1 MKREQKQSC
10 DRNAGKMLGHISAGP
25 CRKHDSQLAQRLT
38 PTHYIRILEEAGRKP
53 RSPPSPVLPPGRK
66 ADQGN
71 GVLGSSNVTADIQRW
86 AATCF
91 VEGQTSSE
99 EQIQCLMQEA
109 SEAARDDY
117 GVESAKTW
125 AGGYQFPEEYIR
137 SDISFLK
144 SQMLDFTSM
153 VRRRLTQLSHDR
165 LSNERVDKLRE
176 DNPERTLMFELV
188 GGMKVHRPEGFV
200 PNGSHPRTP
209 LRSTY
214 ESVATAVNKML
225 GAVVEQKLAFLI
237 PLDIAQRHV
246 PELHLCKAHWCTKKG
261 KASGRPLGD
270 LSYVDGTPLNTDETA
285 EAATRHYGQILHP
298 TIDEI
303 AIMIYTFWAEA
314 KKKNPRLR
322 WTDLRLWKMD
332 LKGAYTL
339 LSFRPEDA
347 GLFGM
352 LLTGDLVYLQIA
364 GIFGWAGTPAA
375 FQVVTRAISWELK
388 YALRSST
395 LMYVDDIIGVCF
407 ADDVE
412 QDLAKTR
419 EICTSLLGSGAVADD
434 KTETGLRLDII
445 GYTIDLESK
454 RVSIAKKN
462 FLTALHGFIGTD
474 VTKRLNLRTAQRLAS
489 WGTRYGKICRVMRPF
504 CGALNALTW
513 GRKDPHALFSLTPTA
528 TVAIQCW
535 RAMLCLVRY
544 REAEFTRTI
553 ESFVP
558 TVPVSVA
565 EFDASLSGAGLI
577 WYAIEDGAEVARGV
591 SAVDLTFLGFGTDS
605 SFQNLSE
612 FIGAILAVMGQII
625 LGRAGPNFSLALR
638 GDSVTA
644 LTWSITERVRGS
656 IVTNA
661 SMVWTLLCVA
671 ADVNVTEIIH
681 IAGSDNKNCDRLSR
695 REAQS
700 ITTIQDDAKEMGLD
714 GVEVVEVNGE
724 ESVMGVLRLCVP
736 RRELITEGDFVEFW
750 SEVREAVSN
759 FLFTHPIHIP

>member
-1 MKREQKQSC
+1 MDVR
-10 DRNAGKMLGHISAGP
+10 
-25 CRKHDSQLAQRLT
+25 
-38 PTHYIRILEEAGRKP
+38 
-53 RSPPSPVLPPGRK
+53 
-66 ADQGN
+66 
-71 GVLGSSNVTADIQRW
+71 RW
-86 AATCF
+86 VETCF
-91 VEGQTSSE
+91 SAENPASE
-99 EQIQCLMQEA
+99 EQITHLIQEA

-117 GVESAKTW
+117 GVDSAKAW
-125 AGGYQFPEEYIR
+125 AGGYEFPEEYVR
-137 SDISFLK
+137 SDVKFLQ

-153 VRRRLTQLSHDR
+153 VRRRLRQLSPDR
-165 LSNERVDKLRE
+165 LSVERVEGLRA
-176 DNPERTLMFELV
+176 DNPERGLMMELV
-188 GGMKVHRPEGFV
+188 GGMKVHRPEGFI
-200 PNGSHPRTP
+200 PNGAHPRTP

-237 PLDIAQRHV
+237 PLEMAQRHV

-285 EAATRHYGQILHP
+285 AAATQHYGQILHP
-298 TIDEI
+298 TIDDI
-303 AIMIYTFWAEA
+303 AVMIYTFWTEA
-314 KKKNPRLR
+314 KEKDPSLR
-322 WTDLRLWKMD
+322 WTELRLWKMD

-352 LLTGDLVYLQIA
+352 LLTGDIVYLQIA

-388 YALRSST
+388 HSLRSST

-407 ADDVE
+407 AEDVA
-412 QDLAKTR
+412 QDLVKTR
-419 EICTSLLGSGAVADD
+419 DICTSLLGSGAVADD
-434 KTETGLRLDII
+434 KTETGIRLDII
-445 GYTIDLESK
+445 GYTIDLATK

-462 FLTALHGFIGTD
+462 FLTALHGFVGTD

-513 GRKDPHALFSLTPTA
+513 GRKDPHALFNVSPA
-528 TVAIQCW
+528 AIVAIQCW
-535 RAMLCLVRY
+535 RAMLCLVRH
-544 REAEFTRTI
+544 REEEFTRTI

-558 TVPVSVA
+558 TSPVAIA
-565 EFDASLSGAGLI
+565 EFDASLSGAGHI
-577 WYAIEDGAEVARGV
+577 WYDIIDGAEVARGV
-591 SAVDLTFLGFGTDS
+591 SAADLTFLEFGTDS

-625 LGRAGPNFSLALR
+625 LGQPGQRRSLALR

-671 ADVNVTEIIH
+671 ADIDITKVIH
-681 IAGSDNKNCDRLSR
+681 IAGEDNKNCDRLSR
-695 REAQS
+695 RGPHSTMTVEEEAES
-700 ITTIQDDAKEMGLD
+700 MGIK
-714 GVEVVEVNGE
+714 GARNIEVNGD
-724 ESVMGVLRLCVP
+724 ESIMRILRLCDP
-736 RRELITEGDFVEFW
+736 RRVLATEEEFISFW
-750 SEVREAVSN
+750 SEVRAAAAE
-759 FLFTHPIHIP
+759 FLHTHNTHTPTFRT

>member
-1 MKREQKQSC
+1 MR
-10 DRNAGKMLGHISAGP
+10 
-25 CRKHDSQLAQRLT
+25 
-38 PTHYIRILEEAGRKP
+38 
-53 RSPPSPVLPPGRK
+53 
-66 ADQGN
+66 
-71 GVLGSSNVTADIQRW
+71 RW
-86 AATCF
+86 VETCF
-91 VEGQTSSE
+91 SAENPASE
-99 EQIQCLMQEA
+99 EQITSLIQEA

-117 GVESAKTW
+117 GVDSAKAW
-125 AGGYQFPEEYIR
+125 AGGYEFPEEYVK
-137 SDISFLK
+137 SDVKFLQ

-153 VRRRLTQLSHDR
+153 VRRRLRQLSNDR
-165 LSNERVDKLRE
+165 LSVDRVEGLRA
-176 DNPERTLMFELV
+176 DNPERGLMMELV
-188 GGMKVHRPEGFV
+188 GGMKVHRPEGFT
-200 PNGSHPRTP
+200 PNGASPRTP

-237 PLDIAQRHV
+237 PLEMAQRYV

-285 EAATRHYGQILHP
+285 AAAMQHYGQILHP
-298 TIDEI
+298 TIDDI
-303 AIMIYTFWAEA
+303 AIMIYTFWTEA
-314 KKKNPRLR
+314 KRKDPSLR
-322 WTDLRLWKMD
+322 WTELRLWKMD

-352 LLTGDLVYLQIA
+352 LLTGDIVYLQIA

-388 YALRSST
+388 HSLRSST

-407 ADDVE
+407 AEDVA
-412 QDLAKTR
+412 QDLVKTR
-419 EICTSLLGSGAVADD
+419 NICTSLLGSGAVADD
-434 KTETGLRLDII
+434 KTETGIRLDII
-445 GYTIDLESK
+445 GYTIDLGTK

-462 FLTALHGFIGTD
+462 FLTALHGFVGTD

-513 GRKDPHALFSLTPTA
+513 GRKDPHALFNLSNA
-528 TVAIQCW
+528 AVVAIQCW
-535 RAMLCLVRY
+535 RAMLCLVRH
-544 REAEFTRTI
+544 REEEFTRTI

-558 TVPVSVA
+558 TSPVSIA
-565 EFDASLSGAGLI
+565 EFDASLSGAGHI
-577 WYAIEDGAEVARGV
+577 WYDIVDGAEVARGV
-591 SAVDLTFLGFGTDS
+591 SAADLTFLEFGTDS
-605 SFQNLSE
+605 SYQNLSE
-612 FIGAILAVMGQII
+612 FIGAIIAVMGQII
-625 LGRAGPNFSLALR
+625 LGQPGQRLSLALR

-671 ADVNVTEIIH
+671 ADIDITKVIH
-681 IAGSDNKNCDRLSR
+681 IPGEDNKNCDRLSR
-695 REAQS
+695 RGLHSPVTVEEEARS
-700 ITTIQDDAKEMGLD
+700 MGLE
-714 GVEVVEVNGE
+714 GIRTVEVNGE
-724 ESVMGVLRLCVP
+724 ESVMKMLRLCDP
-736 RRELITEGDFVEFW
+736 RRVLTTEEEFINFW
-750 SEVREAVSN
+750 SEVRAAAAE
-759 FLFTHPIHIP
+759 FLHTHNPNAKRFRT

>member
-1 MKREQKQSC
+1 MK
-10 DRNAGKMLGHISAGP
+10 
-25 CRKHDSQLAQRLT
+25 
-38 PTHYIRILEEAGRKP
+38 
-53 RSPPSPVLPPGRK
+53 
-66 ADQGN
+66 
-71 GVLGSSNVTADIQRW
+71 
-86 AATCF
+86 
-91 VEGQTSSE
+91 
-99 EQIQCLMQEA
+99 EA

-117 GVESAKTW
+117 GVESAKSW
-125 AGGYQFPEEYIR
+125 AGGYQFPEAYVA
-137 SDISFLK
+137 SDASFLK

-153 VRRRLTQLSHDR
+153 VRRRLLQLSGDR
-165 LSNERVDKLRE
+165 LSTERVEKLRA
-176 DNPERTLMFELV
+176 DNPERTLMMELV
-188 GGMKVHRPEGFV
+188 GGMKVHRPEGFT

-237 PLDIAQRHV
+237 PLETAQRYV

-285 EAATRHYGQILHP
+285 AAAMRHYGQIIHP
-298 TIDEI
+298 TIDDI
-303 AIMIYTFWAEA
+303 AVMIHAFWTEA
-314 KKKNPRLR
+314 KKKDPRLR
-322 WTDLRLWKMD
+322 WVNLRLWKMD

-339 LSFRPEDA
+339 LSFRPEDV

-375 FQVVTRAISWELK
+375 FQVVTRAISWELR
-388 YALRSST
+388 YALRSRT

-407 ADDVE
+407 AEDVE
-412 QDLAKTR
+412 EDLARTR

-434 KTETGLRLDII
+434 KTETGTRLDII
-445 GYTIDLESK
+445 GYTVDLETK

-462 FLTALHGFIGTD
+462 FLTALHGFVGTD

-513 GRKDPHALFSLTPTA
+513 GRKDPHALFNMTTTA
-528 TVAIQCW
+528 TVAVQCW

-558 TVPVSVA
+558 TTPISIA
-565 EFDASLSGAGLI
+565 EFDASLSGAGHI
-577 WYAIEDGAEVARGV
+577 WYDLVDGAEVARGV

-605 SFQNLSE
+605 SYQNLSE
-612 FIGAILAVMGQII
+612 FIGAILAVMGQVT
-625 LGRAGPNFSLALR
+625 LGRGRPEHRRSLALR

-671 ADVNVTEIIH
+671 ADIDVAQIIH
-681 IAGSDNKNCDRLSR
+681 IPGEENKNCDRLSR
-695 REAQS
+695 MGDHSPRAVEEEARS
-700 ITTIQDDAKEMGLD
+700 M
-714 GVEVVEVNGE
+714 GVEGVQIVEVNGDE
-724 ESVMGVLRLCVP
+724 RVMEILKLCDP
-736 RRELITEGDFVEFW
+736 RRVLTTEADFISFW
-750 SEVREAVSN
+750 SEVREAVAK
-759 FLFTHPIHIP
+759 FLYTHHTHALISKTRKRKD